1 MRSRLARVAILA
13 TAALLTVSTA
23 CKKGGATA
31 DVKVTPTAGPATA
44 ASTAASAAAA
54 MELFKAMKLPTN
66 IQDTAA
72 AMIDSE
78 VGRNPG
84 LNPFRDTML
93 TWLKKYMTW
102 DAMVPELTKLYTST
116 FTDDELKQMAA
127 FYSSPAGQKSL
138 EKFEG
143 SNEDQTVG
151 VRILHRA
158 IEEPL
163 RQIVD
168 NAGEDA
174 AVILNRV
181 KEGKGS
187 FGYNAAS
194 GKFGDML
201 DEGILDPTK
210 VTRLALQNAASVAG
224 LLLTTEVMVAEAP
237 KDDEHAHGGGMPPG
251 GMGGM
256 DM

>member
-1 MRSRLARVAILA
+1 MRSRLARVTVFA

-23 CKKGGATA
+23 CKKGDAPPAA
-31 DVKVTPTAGPATA
+31 DSKITPTATA

-84 LNPFRDTML
+84 LNPFRETML

-127 FYSSPAGQKSL
+127 FYGSPAGKKSL
-138 EKFEG
+138 EKLPELMQKTAMIG
-143 SNEDQTVG
+143 
-151 VRILHRA
+151 
-158 IEEPL
+158 
-163 RQIVD
+163 
-168 NAGEDA
+168 
-174 AVILNRV
+174 
-181 KEGKGS
+181 
-187 FGYNAAS
+187 
-194 GKFGDML
+194 
-201 DEGILDPTK
+201 
-210 VTRLALQNAASVAG
+210 AG
-224 LLLTTEVMVAEAP
+224 LAQPHSDELKAAMTARSDELKKEQMAAGAGTPGGPGGPGGPAGAPGAPAKSRPAAP
-237 KDDEHAHGGGMPPG
+237 KPPAPKP
-251 GMGGM
+251 
-256 DM
+256 